1 MVSETEIYLKLKK
14 GLPERGWILIGG
26 EPPDGTNSMPRI
38 ELKDSSNLSKGSKG
52 SKKIDLVFF
61 KNGFFLLLELKEN
74 YDYSDVKKLN
84 EIVQE
89 EKWRKAFMTA
99 LKEKRALELK
109 SISINQQVYIQP
121 NDLLIKAIAYSEGD
135 VRHEDF
141 VTFIIDKSGT
151 NLHFGSSI
159 SENVRQLF

>member
-14 GLPERGWILIGG
+14 ELPKRGWILIGG

-38 ELKDSSNLSKGSKG
+38 ELKDYSNLSKGSKG

-61 KNGFFLLLELKEN
+61 KNGFFLLLELKEK

-89 EKWRKAFMTA
+89 EKWRKAFMIA

-109 SISINQQVYIQP
+109 NISISQQNYIQS
-121 NDLLIKAIAYSEGD
+121 NDLLIKAIAYSEGKAKHD
-135 VRHEDF
+135 GF
-141 VTFIIDKSGT
+141 VTFVIDKSGT
-151 NLHFGSSI
+151 NLHFGSNI
-159 SENVRQLF
+159 SENIRELF

>member
-14 GLPERGWILIGG
+14 ELPERGWILIGG

-38 ELKDSSNLSKGSKG
+38 ELKDYSNLSKGSKG

-61 KNGFFLLLELKEN
+61 KNGFFLLLELKEK

-84 EIVQE
+84 EIVQK
-89 EKWRKAFMTA
+89 EKWRKAFMIA

-109 SISINQQVYIQP
+109 NISISQQNYIQS
-121 NDLLIKAIAYSEGD
+121 NDLLIKAIAYSEGKAKHD
-135 VRHEDF
+135 DF
-141 VTFIIDKSGT
+141 VTFVIDKSRT
-151 NLHFGSSI
+151 NLHFGSNI
-159 SENVRQLF
+159 SENIRELF